1 MDVSRKADEGFDVGR
16 LLGIWQELME
26 EKERLGAAIGKAKAG
41 MDFNLDAAVV
51 IDYQNAMEGIYTTSV
66 GADTLDE
73 SPMAYKSI
81 DDILSVIGDTVKV
94 LDILKPICNF
104 KAAE

>member
-1 MDVSRKADEGFDVGR
+1 
-16 LLGIWQELME
+16 
-26 EKERLGAAIGKAKAG
+26 
-41 MDFNLDAAVV
+41 
-51 IDYQNAMEGIYTTSV
+51 MEGIYTTSV